1 MAFKSYAKGGNYGTY
16 NILPISSEI
25 NEDLR
30 AANEKVQ
37 DIQLTAQA
45 KANHA
50 QEYIGALNDKF
61 KVEQQNRDQN
71 NQFFKDNHKRIYE
84 GEQRQFEGEMAELRR
99 RHAEEARK
107 EAEPSTLE
115 KALPHILSLVQIGA
129 GMVAET
135 AAAETQA
142 KVGQVHELNQQSE
155 AAGFDTSQVMNS
167 EAWKEA
173 TPEIRNEL
181 MQSYATRWQNA
192 TGGSPGERERF
203 IDNMKVAANAKGEVL
218 EARQGLALQ
227 RAHNNAVYQTKTD
240 QSTDPARHSDYK
252 AYSSHL
258 RKTYNKNLR
267 NYLGGGAP
275 GTDEGVTAGSEYL
288 AGVGQRVMQGHYK
301 QSSRFFN
308 TELNAGLKVHEQN
321 SRKDYLTGVQSRVHQ
336 AYHNKGPWTNSSG
349 TPAENIHELIIGE
362 TGLLKVDANG
372 DIGYVMDTLEQVIP
386 QDPSID
392 VETLRQVKTLVR
404 NSNPGTAAANPAY
417 QTEVDNT
424 FNKMIDD
431 KEKAKI
437 NAVTRHNQLKRA
449 QGLEVIGQVNSLK
462 SQSEQ
467 KAFINGLHESDVFR
481 TLDATTQ
488 KELNAISAGHQSTA
502 KEQAKKYSSYFPKQ
516 AVTERVET
524 EITKQILD
532 KYPDVKEVNISAW
545 ELQKVIND
553 TMRLLPGE
561 IGTDEAGFRENPE
574 NAFNAALTKA
584 LDGHD
589 WSIEKTG
596 VKADVGLTGKR
607 TNQPQQVLETNL
619 GRVDWTNPGPQL
631 KEILLANQGYSNTI
645 RSYGNQINR
654 WYENNP
660 GQEMSY
666 TDLAASPMLNS
677 HMVTSAIEAANDPTL
692 SRSYVFMKLLEAASE
707 GKAPNI
713 SSAVIKPP
721 QVAAARAAGFNA
733 RPESTVGMGVYSGTT
748 SITPA
753 SYSTHAYTTGN
764 IGGSGPHL
772 DIKRLNNQGEW
783 DLGILDNYV
792 YVMDPEHGKVS
803 LSQLRGLTGNVG
815 DSWKEHAARSTPS
828 RGWDIGTHPGTKLY
842 VQNGAKVI
850 SNVATGRNGDMTIIE
865 IPGEGQFKM
874 FHGRGN

>member
-1 MAFKSYAKGGNYGTY
+1 
-16 NILPISSEI
+16 
-25 NEDLR
+25 
-30 AANEKVQ
+30 
-37 DIQLTAQA
+37 
-45 KANHA
+45 
-50 QEYIGALNDKF
+50 
-61 KVEQQNRDQN
+61 
-71 NQFFKDNHKRIYE
+71 
-84 GEQRQFEGEMAELRR
+84 
-99 RHAEEARK
+99 
-107 EAEPSTLE
+107 
-115 KALPHILSLVQIGA
+115 
-129 GMVAET
+129 
-135 AAAETQA
+135 
-142 KVGQVHELNQQSE
+142 
-155 AAGFDTSQVMNS
+155 
-167 EAWKEA
+167 
-173 TPEIRNEL
+173 
-181 MQSYATRWQNA
+181 
-192 TGGSPGERERF
+192 
-203 IDNMKVAANAKGEVL
+203 
-218 EARQGLALQ
+218 
-227 RAHNNAVYQTKTD
+227 
-240 QSTDPARHSDYK
+240 
-252 AYSSHL
+252 
-258 RKTYNKNLR
+258 
-267 NYLGGGAP
+267 
-275 GTDEGVTAGSEYL
+275 
-288 AGVGQRVMQGHYK
+288 
-301 QSSRFFN
+301 
-308 TELNAGLKVHEQN
+308 
-321 SRKDYLTGVQSRVHQ
+321 
-336 AYHNKGPWTNSSG
+336 
-349 TPAENIHELIIGE
+349 
-362 TGLLKVDANG
+362 
-372 DIGYVMDTLEQVIP
+372 
-386 QDPSID
+386 
-392 VETLRQVKTLVR
+392 
-404 NSNPGTAAANPAY
+404 
-417 QTEVDNT
+417 
-424 FNKMIDD
+424 
-431 KEKAKI
+431 
-437 NAVTRHNQLKRA
+437 
-449 QGLEVIGQVNSLK
+449 
-462 SQSEQ
+462 
-467 KAFINGLHESDVFR
+467 
-481 TLDATTQ
+481 
-488 KELNAISAGHQSTA
+488 
-502 KEQAKKYSSYFPKQ
+502 
-516 AVTERVET
+516 
-524 EITKQILD
+524 
-532 KYPDVKEVNISAW
+532 
-545 ELQKVIND
+545 
-553 TMRLLPGE
+553 MRLLPGE

-589 WSIEKTG
+589 WTIEKTG